1 MAHHYQD
8 FFMSYDFPED
18 KLKKKKTSE
27 TKKKKIPQYYKGCV
41 MIKKNKPYAY
51 GGRIAKYKD

>member
-18 KLKKKKTSE
+18 KLEKKKTSE
-27 TKKKKIPQYYKGCV
+27 TKKVEKVEEEEKLKE
-41 MIKKNKPYAY
+41 
-51 GGRIAKYKD
+51 AKCSNTTKQQSAVI